1 MRALT
6 LRTAVRFGMMMAVA
20 GGVSLA
26 AADAYAGD
34 VETGGSRPASGSP
47 NTSVGAA
54 ELKYEH
60 TKGLP
65 TSIET
70 GFKGLSF
77 AQVNVGIKID
87 PVVNGGPLYS
97 VEMPKGALVEA
108 SWGTDKQILLRAQ
121 NGAQTD
127 GLVTVRHTLTPSI
140 DFKFSGFGLSA
151 TFSYNANDL
160 INKVP
165 GSKFFYDS
173 KATQAF
179 APWGFTAVDTKLNAP
194 DMKNATLFSMNMNKL
209 PDFVSN
215 NVTGSF
221 GVRASTKPTFS
232 YKTTKVF
239 LSGADGEI
247 SSGASE
253 LTVPAVD
260 GDYMELMAAV
270 EGEMSVKGAISVQPF
285 VYIGTI
291 LEKLDLDTD
300 LGIDVFS
307 VNYTVPT
314 QKVNF
319 ETVLVH
325 IPMPNVHAPARGVDI
340 GMVKVGGRATKTI
353 EIENSGEKEAVMTF
367 KSSDSQFSVPS
378 ETVTVPPKS
387 TYELIVK
394 FSPDSAS
401 PALSEITIS
410 SNDADSPEQ
419 KFKVGANGA
428 DVGAEDELPEGGE
441 RGGSKGP
448 EDASGCGCKAAGTS
462 PVPGWAG
469 LGLAGLG
476 AAVLFRRRRNAA

>member
-26 AADAYAGD
+26 TADAYAGD
-34 VETGGSRPASGSP
+34 VETGGGSRPSGDPRS
-47 NTSVGAA
+47 SSGAA

-60 TKGLP
+60 TRGLP

-70 GFKGLSF
+70 GFKGPSWG
-77 AQVNVGIKID
+77 QVNVGIKID

-127 GLVTVRHTLTPSI
+127 GLVTVRHTLTPSV
-140 DFKFSGFGLSA
+140 DFKFSGFGLTA
-151 TFSYNANDL
+151 GFSYKANDL
-160 INKVP
+160 INKIP
-165 GSKFFYDS
+165 GAKFFYDS

-194 DMKNATLFSMNMNKL
+194 DMKNATLFSLNMNKL

-239 LSGADGEI
+239 LSGANGEI
-247 SSGASE
+247 TSGASE

-260 GDYMELMAAV
+260 GDYMELMTAV
-270 EGEMSVKGAISVQPF
+270 EGEMSVKGAISIQPF
-285 VYIGTI
+285 VYVGTV
-291 LEKLDLDTD
+291 LDTLD
-300 LGIDVFS
+300 VDTDFGIDVFG
-307 VNYTVPT
+307 VDYTVPT

-325 IPMPNVHAPARGVDI
+325 IP
-340 GMVKVGGRATKTI
+340 
-353 EIENSGEKEAVMTF
+353 
-367 KSSDSQFSVPS
+367 
-378 ETVTVPPKS
+378 
-387 TYELIVK
+387 
-394 FSPDSAS
+394 
-401 PALSEITIS
+401 
-410 SNDADSPEQ
+410 
-419 KFKVGANGA
+419 
-428 DVGAEDELPEGGE
+428 
-441 RGGSKGP
+441 
-448 EDASGCGCKAAGTS
+448 
-462 PVPGWAG
+462 
-469 LGLAGLG
+469 
-476 AAVLFRRRRNAA
+476 

>member
-26 AADAYAGD
+26 TADAYAGD
-34 VETGGSRPASGSP
+34 VETGGGSRPSGDP
-47 NTSVGAA
+47 NASVGAA

-60 TKGLP
+60 TRGLP

-70 GFKGLSF
+70 GFMGPSF
-77 AQVNVGIKID
+77 AKVNVGIKID
-87 PVVNGGPLYS
+87 PVANGGPLYS

-108 SWGTDKQILLRAQ
+108 SWGTDKKILLRAQ

-151 TFSYNANDL
+151 TFAYSANDL
-160 INKVP
+160 INKIP

-179 APWGFTAVDTKLNAP
+179 APWGFTAVDTTLNAP
-194 DMKNATLFSMNMNKL
+194 DMKNATLFSLNMNKL

-247 SSGASE
+247 TNGASE

-260 GDYMELMAAV
+260 GDYMELMTAV
-270 EGEMSVKGAISVQPF
+270 EGEMSVKGAISIQPF
-285 VYIGTI
+285 VYVGTI
-291 LEKLDLDTD
+291 LEKLDVDTD
-300 LGIDVFS
+300 FGIDVFS

-325 IPMPNVHAPARGVDI
+325 IPMPNVHVPPRGIDV

-367 KSSDSQFSVPS
+367 KSSDSQFAVPS
-378 ETVTVPPKS
+378 ETVTIAPKS
-387 TYELIVK
+387 TYDLVVK

-401 PALSEITIS
+401 PAISEITVL

-419 KFKVGANGA
+419 TFKVGANGA
-428 DVGAEDELPEGGE
+428 DVGAEEDELGLP
-441 RGGSKGP
+441 RGP
-448 EDASGCGCKAAGTS
+448 EDSSGCGCKAAGTS

-476 AAVLFRRRRNAA
+476 AVVLFRRRRHAA